1 MIICPR
7 CKRPLP
13 EWLLKDAH
21 VSSICPQCQS
31 ALDVYCFPGLYKS
44 EEKLDV
50 SMLALAEGEAC
61 CYEHAT
67 KRAQSLCSN
76 CGRFLCALCEVPL
89 GREIFCPDCLNGREA
104 PVLHRTKFDSIALAL
119 ATWPLFIFYF
129 VVITGPLAFILG
141 IYAWKKPLSL
151 VRRSRWRIYVA
162 MGMAALEMVGVV
174 ALIVFLVTQVK
185 GRTP

>member
-1 MIICPR
+1 
-7 CKRPLP
+7 
-13 EWLLKDAH
+13 
-21 VSSICPQCQS
+21 
-31 ALDVYCFPGLYKS
+31 
-44 EEKLDV
+44 
-50 SMLALAEGEAC
+50 
-61 CYEHAT
+61 
-67 KRAQSLCSN
+67 
-76 CGRFLCALCEVPL
+76 
-89 GREIFCPDCLNGREA
+89 LNGREA